1 MRYRNL
7 QERRVAA
14 ACLMMDNE
22 GWSAPWTQA
31 VRSQVGAILV
41 ECLMDVAEVT
51 RTTKDKLAVFGVDQR
66 LLQPHTPLP
75 DADSRRLC
83 ACGFG
88 TCVEGSEIRKG
99 FARMICLYLDMRK
112 PDRPCRL
119 LCHQMATR
127 V

>member
-66 LLQPHTPLP
+66 LLQPHTPRP
-75 DADSRRLC
+75 TR
-83 ACGFG
+83 
-88 TCVEGSEIRKG
+88 IRVG
-99 FARMICLYLDMRK
+99 FARAASGPASKGAKSAKDLRE
-112 PDRPCRL
+112 
-119 LCHQMATR
+119 
-127 V
+127 